1 MHRSHLGDTNDL
13 AKRPFME
20 MLAPIDR
27 WVVVPML
34 EGPWEPEE
42 IVAYRNIVGAQLSTE
57 DVLTAATR
65 GEVLSTTGH
74 DGHAYFDPTTGVRRP
89 VETQQNSSKHIR
101 IDELARETSRR
112 PKALTVVYDQSA
124 VRGESA
130 QDALL
135 DKLEQLMSFDV
146 NGLGYLAQA
155 PHLILSCDEVA
166 IQSARQRL
174 LGAGIPDPRIIR
186 WP

>member
-65 GEVLSTTGH
+65 GEVLSTVGY
-74 DGHAYFDPTTGVRRP
+74 DQHAFFDPTTGVSLP
-89 VETQQNSSKHIR
+89 TAANPFTNKHICV
-101 IDELARETSRR
+101 DELAREVDQRPNKLTISYNQSRNR
-112 PKALTVVYDQSA
+112 NLGLQAEREAMLQQFEVNGIA
-124 VRGESA
+124 
-130 QDALL
+130 ALL
-135 DKLEQLMSFDV
+135 YV
-146 NGLGYLAQA
+146 AQA
-155 PHLILSCDEVA
+155 SYLILSQDEVVIA
-166 IQSARQRL
+166 QACQNL
-174 LGAGIPDPRIIR
+174 LGAGIPESRIIR
-186 WP
+186 